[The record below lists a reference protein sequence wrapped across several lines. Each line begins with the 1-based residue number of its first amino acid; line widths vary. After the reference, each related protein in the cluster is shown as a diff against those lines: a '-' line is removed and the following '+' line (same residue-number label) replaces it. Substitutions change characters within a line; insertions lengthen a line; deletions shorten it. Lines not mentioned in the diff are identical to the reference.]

1 MIFDSLN
8 ELLDTKRIFGIQ
20 GEVYPN
26 KFLWRQKNIINKNF
40 LNKIINKSNEE
51 ILDWST
57 YMCGFIS
64 DKEDSFLQLLVNL
77 DDDVVKQIK
86 EDRLVKLVNSE
97 LRIFDEKMFLVEEE
111 VYEIA
116 YGVAEDVFDELVED
130 LVTNF
135 LKIK

>member
-26 KFLWRQKNIINKNF
+26 KFLWRQK
-40 LNKIINKSNEE
+40 KIIEEFFLGDIISNANEE

-64 DKEDSFLQLLVNL
+64 DKEDSFLQLLANL
-77 DDDVVKQIK
+77 DEDVVRQIK
-86 EDRLVKLVNSE
+86 EDRLVKLVGCE
-97 LRIFDEKMFLVEEE
+97 LRNFDRKMFLVEEE
-111 VYEIA
+111 VYEIV
-116 YGVAEDVFDELVED
+116 YEVAERVFEELVAD
-130 LVTNF
+130 LVNNF
-135 LKIK
+135 LSFK